1 METMCYYI
9 HALTALHAGTGQ
21 GVGVVDL
28 PIAREKST
36 GLPIVPGS
44 GIKGVLREELNP
56 SNPGTDDLQPCKDEH
71 GQDQSAEECWL
82 TLFGPDA
89 KNVEAGKEGSGFA
102 GALNIQDAQLLCLP
116 VRSVYGVFAWVTCP
130 FILQRYKRDVDEV
143 YTQVKE
149 ARPSLPAIPSLGG
162 KPNTEGKTV
171 VLVTTGSQLCSSDGQ
186 SVFLEDLDFQTTADK
201 KSADLIADHIAKNI
215 FPPAS
220 TPDDDNWQ
228 TKFKERFLIIPDNVF
243 SFLAET
249 ATEVR
254 ARIKLKEGTRTVE
267 DGALWYEENLPA
279 ETLLWGVIGCD
290 RSRRDEKKSDKKLES
305 AKDLMKYFRGKID
318 PEKSLQIGGNA
329 TVGRGR
335 VRWIPGPVGG

>member
-1 METMCYYI
+1 M
-9 HALTALHAGTGQ
+9 
-21 GVGVVDL
+21 
-28 PIAREKST
+28 
-36 GLPIVPGS
+36 
-44 GIKGVLREELNP
+44 
-56 SNPGTDDLQPCKDEH
+56 
-71 GQDQSAEECWL
+71 
-82 TLFGPDA
+82 
-89 KNVEAGKEGSGFA
+89 
-102 GALNIQDAQLLCLP
+102 
-116 VRSVYGVFAWVTCP
+116 
-130 FILQRYKRDVDEV
+130 
-143 YTQVKE
+143 YTQATE
-149 ARPSLPAIPSLGG
+149 ARPSLPAIPSLDG

-228 TKFKERFLIIPDNVF
+228 TTFQERFLIIPDNVF

-279 ETLLWGVIGCD
+279 ETLLWGVIGYD
-290 RSRRDEKKSDKKLES
+290 RSRRDEKKSDKKPES

-335 VRWIPGPVGG
+335 VRWIPVPVGG